1 MMSKERPMAEYTYLR
16 RIKIQLS
23 VITFLLA
30 ALIPVAIADGG
41 KYGIAAL
48 VFLFAAGFAFI
59 IWQDSSSKILVYADR
74 LVQEKGAGPLRKTLT
89 IKWQDGR
96 YLKDDTSLFTFGRS
110 YILQDNQSKPVRIR
124 VNSTLNNYEE
134 ILKTIVKRC
143 SDLELNQRAKTSL
156 AKMGIDAAKLS

>member
-1 MMSKERPMAEYTYLR
+1 MSKEKPMAEYTYLR
-16 RIKIQLS
+16 RIRIQLI
-23 VITFLLA
+23 VITLLLA
-30 ALIPVAIADGG
+30 GLIPVAIADGG

-48 VFLFAAGFAFI
+48 VFLFVAGFAFI

-74 LVQEKGAGPLRKTLT
+74 LVQERGAGPLRQTLT

-110 YILQDNQSKPVRIR
+110 YILQDHQDKPVRIR

-134 ILKTIVKRC
+134 ILKTVVKRC
-143 SDLELNQRAKTSL
+143 GQLEVNKRTKTSL
-156 AKMGIDAAKLS
+156 AKMGIDTLKTS